1 MKNKN
6 SKISKNIVSRLRSLY
21 AETLLYL
28 PRDHVCSGLP
38 ITLNPSGAASD
49 TIAVYEF
56 LGNWGALSFKSRT
69 STVTVA
75 VDDKRPAGSLASTRS
90 RNFRSLAFS

>member
-1 MKNKN
+1 MDRHIQNMP
-6 SKISKNIVSRLRSLY
+6 IW
-21 AETLLYL
+21 
-28 PRDHVCSGLP
+28 VCFVTSVPPYCGLP